1 MMEPPSVLAVDN
13 AGTEFD
19 VEKIEIGV
27 AVGRIEPGV
36 GYIDAEAGVDAAGIE
51 MDGME
56 AERAEK
62 MVIAVDTDFAPEFVA
77 VISAVFAD
85 PAAASVAAPVA
96 AAPTFVD
103 PTSVARSFAAL
114 DGLAF
119 PAAVVGPLASAVPRP
134 SVAAVAVQLAVSR
147 SAVAPLA
154 AAQYVAA
161 RPVVVQHA
169 AVQCVVAPIA
179 AVEFAFAAPE
189 FGAAQVVVD
198 TVGAESAAA
207 IAAVSV
213 VSAGAIGVV
222 KRAAPVAAGS

>member
-1 MMEPPSVLAVDN
+1 MEPPSVLAVDN

-19 VEKIEIGV
+19 VETIGIGV

-36 GYIDAEAGVDAAGIE
+36 GYIDAEAEVDAAGIE

-56 AERAEK
+56 AERAER
-62 MVIAVDTDFAPEFVA
+62 MVIADDTDFAPEFVA

-96 AAPTFVD
+96 AAPTFVGS
-103 PTSVARSFAAL
+103 TSVARSFAAL

-119 PAAVVGPLASAVPRP
+119 PAVVGPLASAVPRP

-147 SAVAPLA
+147 SAVARLA

-161 RPVVVQHA
+161 QPVVVQHA

-189 FGAAQVVVD
+189 FGVVQVVVD

-207 IAAVSV
+207 IAAVSA

-222 KRAAPVAAGS
+222 KRAAPVAADS

>member
-19 VEKIEIGV
+19 AEKIEIGV

-36 GYIDAEAGVDAAGIE
+36 GYIDAEAEVDAAGIE

-56 AERAEK
+56 AERAER

-85 PAAASVAAPVA
+85 PTAASVAAPVA
-96 AAPTFVD
+96 AAPTFAD
-103 PTSVARSFAAL
+103 PTSVARSFAVL

-119 PAAVVGPLASAVPRP
+119 PAAVVGPLASAVPRL

-154 AAQYVAA
+154 AAQ
-161 RPVVVQHA
+161 PVVVQHA